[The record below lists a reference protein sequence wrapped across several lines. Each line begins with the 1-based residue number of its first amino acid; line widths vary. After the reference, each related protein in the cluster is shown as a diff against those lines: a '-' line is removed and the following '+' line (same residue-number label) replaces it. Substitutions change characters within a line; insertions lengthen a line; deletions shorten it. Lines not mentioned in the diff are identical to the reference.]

1 MDRRGRWG
9 GVWEFKRSSPDLI
22 YDAAGEE
29 GGRFLAVR
37 VEVQRHQGVGAHG
50 EVVVHGQDLRQTHR
64 QVSTKAQDTET
75 GTNTGSRPLVY
86 ESRLPLK
93 PPELST

>member
-50 EVVVHGQDLRQTHR
+50 EVVVHGQDLRQTHNGSAQR
-64 QVSTKAQDTET
+64 HKTPKPAPTQEADLWFTKVD
-75 GTNTGSRPLVY
+75 SL
-86 ESRLPLK
+86 
-93 PPELST
+93 